1 MLIIYK
7 QKFRNLHR
15 LFGSSRVLDFRP
27 VVHASWLF
35 LFLAISSNSLFSL
48 PVRHFVSLH
57 FRDFT
62 AFWICACLSVM
73 KITQVALE
81 LKGSRNSLPCW
92 LDSSPETPIRTS
104 IFSLPLWRRNYY
116 HYWFLSFTPYNP
128 GQNLVSLVW
137 THDVFSWLVRALGG
151 LLSSKSWVETLPKST
166 YDGLIRLIILIWA
179 LVELKRLFSLVFNS
193 LCYQNAISSVLT
205 VV

>member
-7 QKFRNLHR
+7 QKFRNLPR

-92 LDSSPETPIRTS
+92 LDSSPEAPKRTS
-104 IFSLPLWRRNYY
+104 VFSLPLWRRNYY

-128 GQNLVSLVW
+128 GQNLVSLIW
-137 THDVFSWLVRALGG
+137 THDVLSWLVRALGG
-151 LLSSKSWVETLPKST
+151 LLSSKSWVEPYLSLPMMAWLDWL
-166 YDGLIRLIILIWA
+166 Y
-179 LVELKRLFSLVFNS
+179 
-193 LCYQNAISSVLT
+193 
-205 VV
+205 